1 MRQYLAEGV
10 TGAYPFIVD
19 RTKPLVTESR
29 PSGLSITH
37 IPGRFSICDA
47 INGNNRRYSRQV
59 WEMNLKPGSNLQESI
74 KANRALGLLEHPKD
88 GMVTLNSPISHH
100 VTKAEMVE
108 ARDPVTG
115 KMIYEVHGE
124 ISLYDTE
131 EGKKLK
137 AMIEGGY
144 NPMVSSRGYGSLK
157 RASDGVDDVETDFVC
172 ESWDVVATP
181 SFKDAVLTPVRDL
194 QPSLTTT
201 HITPHVQP
209 NPVGECKEGFWKCKD
224 CDCECEKGKPCK
236 KCNKSC
242 TESISETLKETKPS
256 LTQNKENTMNL
267 QEISGRIAALEST
280 DLTKLNPQRFAE
292 SLAEVDRLHN
302 LVAEAATEPKQQWQ
316 GSKLHARLDAFASKI
331 SESASAPSA
340 KARKLSE
347 HNIKLMK
354 VLEAT
359 AKTGVAYKTKLSESL
374 KANSKQTKLVEALT
388 QRGQGWKVLAE
399 KRGTKLESMQK
410 DYDTACALTDSVVK
424 RYHEDLTAMGRR
436 LLRLEFAEKAQ
447 HPSIVKQL
455 KEATRLRHI
464 LAIREQLEG
473 KKPILG
479 EADGKMSGAAKPA
492 EGKAPGKEA
501 IKDEKVKN
509 AGDPAKEEVADAPG
523 KVCTESK
530 TEPAKTEP
538 AKTEPG
544 ITAQIKSPA
553 QTMESAKV
561 VLNVRNPRD
570 LTESVEMVHRLSK
583 ATA

>member
-37 IPGRFSICDA
+37 IPGRFSVCDA

-74 KANRALGLLEHPKD
+74 KASRALGLLEHPKD

-108 ARDPVTG
+108 SRDANGRP
-115 KMIYEVHGE
+115 IYEVHGE
-124 ISLYDTE
+124 ISLYDTD

-157 RASDGVDDVETDFVC
+157 RAADGVDDVETDFVC

-201 HITPHVQP
+201 HIAQP
-209 NPVGECKEGFWKCKD
+209 VAPDPVAECKEGFYKCKE
-224 CDCECEKGKPCK
+224 CNCECEKGKPCK

-242 TESISETLKETKPS
+242 AESISETLKETKPS

-280 DLTKLNPQRFAE
+280 DSTKLSPQRFAE

-302 LVAEAATEPKQQWQ
+302 LVAEAATEPKQRWQ
-316 GSKLHARLDAFASKI
+316 GDKLHERLEAFAAKL
-331 SESASAPSA
+331 SESASAPTA
-340 KARKLSE
+340 KARKLTE

-359 AKTGVAYKTKLSESL
+359 AKTGVTYKTKLGEAL
-374 KANSKQTKLVEALT
+374 KAAAKQTKMVEALT
-388 QRGQGWKVLAE
+388 ERGQGWKVLAE
-399 KRGTKLESMQK
+399 KRGAKLEAMSK
-410 DYDTACALTDSVVK
+410 DYDTATALTDSVVK

-436 LLRLEFAEKAQ
+436 LLVLEFKEKAQ

-455 KEATRLRHI
+455 KEAKRLRHI

-479 EADGKMSGAAKPA
+479 ETEGAKA
-492 EGKAPGKEA
+492 EGVGKPTDGEAPNTAA
-501 IKDEKVKN
+501 IKDKKVKN
-509 AGDPAKEEVADAPG
+509 AGDPNKEEVAAAPG
-523 KVCTESK
+523 DVKNESK
-530 TEPAKTEP
+530 AAAPAAPVTEA
-538 AKTEPG
+538 
-544 ITAQIKSPA
+544 ITAQIKSPS
-553 QTMESAKV
+553 QTVESAKV

-570 LTESVEMVHRLSK
+570 LSESVDMVQRLSK